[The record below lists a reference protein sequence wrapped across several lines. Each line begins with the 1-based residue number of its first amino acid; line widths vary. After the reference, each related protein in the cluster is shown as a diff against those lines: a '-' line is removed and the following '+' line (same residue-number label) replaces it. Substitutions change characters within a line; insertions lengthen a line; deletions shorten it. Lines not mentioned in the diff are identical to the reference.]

1 MFVDLKRLKRADI
14 TARWLKICC
23 NLTRSGPTRADIL
36 LIRLTEDS
44 TTLRDQIRLHS
55 SAWRPWR
62 LKCPVRVGTRHGH

>member
-14 TARWLKICC
+14 VARWLKICC

-36 LIRLTEDS
+36 LIRLIEDS
-44 TTLRDQIRLHS
+44 ATLRDQIRLHS

-62 LKCPVRVGTRHGH
+62 PKCPVRVGTRHGH